1 MMQSTLALGL
11 REDHMS
17 GELLKRAIE
26 RRGFKKKHIAER
38 KGITPS
44 TLARQLNGKHSLTL
58 RDLREYTEIL
68 QCEFEE
74 LVVDLAPV
82 KIIGEIFDLSAVRL
96 YDQTEKKQ
104 EMFPPFSLPS
114 TIVGV
119 HQSSLLREKTLY
131 LFDEKHMHLQSIDPT
146 CYKQLC
152 LYKVTNNQLT
162 LNQKTILEGGVQ
174 WHTPYALGYI
184 YPEPEGKY
192 TVGSAFVAGNS
203 RTNQDLTFAA
213 PIIAQYYNPLGLG
226 WQNATK

>member
-44 TLARQLNGKHSLTL
+44 TLARQLSGKHSLTL

-74 LVVDLAPV
+74 LVVDLLPIP
-82 KIIGEIFDLSAVRL
+82 IIGEIYSVSLIRM
-96 YDQTEKKQ
+96 YEQTEKLRSII
-104 EMFPPFSLPS
+104 PPFTMPS
-114 TIVGV
+114 GHVAIEYEQNNSTN
-119 HQSSLLREKTLY
+119 LY
-131 LFDEKHMHLQSIDPT
+131 VFDKKFMELQTVDPS

-152 LYKVTNNQLT
+152 IYKTTQAQVERNKKEFGKVCSWSSSVGLAY
-162 LNQKTILEGGVQ
+162 L
-174 WHTPYALGYI
+174 
-184 YPEPEGKY
+184 YPEPNNLY
-192 TVGSAFVAGNS
+192 TANS
-203 RTNQDLTFAA
+203 IVSPGTSYNRQELVFAA
-213 PIIAQYYNPLGLG
+213 PIIARYYDPLTLG
-226 WQNATK
+226 WQYVTK